1 LFKDGESGR
10 LRYSIPAIVVGIDI
24 SRLFERIQFYRSDF
38 FVFNKCFYQFGFI
51 IAPNLCWYPFHFFAA
66 VFVCPFNN
74 NRHYQSAFIAEGEFV
89 DIGVLILFFFSIT
102 KAFRIGGR
110 YGYGKTYP
118 LSFVGYEKED
128 VVIYS
133 YLQADNV
140 ASVKDIKVVTSLMHD
155 MFDDQTEIIHV
166 IVNGKRQSKKLD
178 YPETTCSF
186 GF

>member
-1 LFKDGESGR
+1 
-10 LRYSIPAIVVGIDI
+10 
-24 SRLFERIQFYRSDF
+24 
-38 FVFNKCFYQFGFI
+38 
-51 IAPNLCWYPFHFFAA
+51 
-66 VFVCPFNN
+66 
-74 NRHYQSAFIAEGEFV
+74 
-89 DIGVLILFFFSIT
+89 
-102 KAFRIGGR
+102 
-110 YGYGKTYP
+110 
-118 LSFVGYEKED
+118 VGYEKED